1 MILSALLEGPA
12 VVEFDD
18 MDIDWLPHG
27 VMNRMLT
34 STHLT
39 ERILGSSKVATVSTR
54 TLFLGSG
61 NNVGPIRDLVRRVIT
76 ITLDP
81 QCATPATL
89 QYQGDPLATVRKN
102 RADLVCAVLTIVRA
116 WQMAGSPKSNV
127 PNIASYG
134 GAWSDYC
141 RHPLIW
147 LGMPDPATALFEQL
161 KNDPDREAMGKL
173 LSEWYRR
180 FGSAATTIRKVVAK
194 AYELAA
200 DDSFGNANDGDH
212 DLLDAICEFPVSERG
227 VINSAK
233 FGWLLKR
240 NALRIVDGL
249 RFEETYADGR
259 KAWRVADTRTPP
271 SPALPAS
278 NPADAKTVTD
288 SAEVPEF
295 DPLDLT

>member
-1 MILSALLEGPA
+1 
-12 VVEFDD
+12 

-54 TLFLGSG
+54 TLFRGSG

-89 QYQGDPLATVRKN
+89 QYQGDPLATVRKT

-161 KNDPDREAMGKL
+161 KNDPDREALGKL

-194 AYELAA
+194 AY
-200 DDSFGNANDGDH
+200 
-212 DLLDAICEFPVSERG
+212 
-227 VINSAK
+227 
-233 FGWLLKR
+233 
-240 NALRIVDGL
+240 
-249 RFEETYADGR
+249 
-259 KAWRVADTRTPP
+259 
-271 SPALPAS
+271 
-278 NPADAKTVTD
+278 
-288 SAEVPEF
+288 VPEF
-295 DPLDLT
+295 WESLDEAERDATYVFTAILIAQGRLQLCQPSFDSELVQQRSTAPSNSGATASQRYTH